1 MNKKNKVLL
10 SAVGLVLL
18 SGIAATSST
27 FAWFTTVRTAS
38 INYTEA
44 TVTSASGNLVVTYK
58 ESQNTVTG
66 NTNTVD
72 NVTTITGANSITDI
86 SGDGKT
92 FYKPVW
98 AVPTTTASVINTV
111 STADGFYVDFTV
123 TVSRDNTLAQN
134 GFKVYLGEG
143 TEIVGKTDSANQ
155 TLNDSV
161 VPATRLAVLDSDGEV
176 VLRWA
181 PVEEPSPEYLVAGDG
196 AYGTTTH
203 QVQADSILKTG
214 AITTETTIAAAD
226 AAGYLVADLA
236 SGTLASTDLT
246 FRIWIEGEDAQ
257 TVNAIIGGV
266 FNVNIALYALEVVA

>member
-44 TVTSASGNLVVTYK
+44 TVTSASGNLVVAYK
-58 ESQNTVTG
+58 SSQNTVTG
-66 NTNTVD
+66 NTVD

-134 GFKVYLGEG
+134 GFKVYLGAG
-143 TEIVGKTDSANQ
+143 TEIVGKTDSNQ
-155 TLNDSV
+155 ALNDSV
-161 VPATRLAVLDSDGEV
+161 VPATRLAVLGSDGEV

-181 PVEEPSPEYLVAGDG
+181 PVAETSPKYLVDGTG

-203 QVQADSILKTG
+203 QVQADSALKTG

>member
-44 TVTSASGNLVVTYK
+44 TVTSASGNLVVAYK
-58 ESQNTVTG
+58 SSQNTVTG
-66 NTNTVD
+66 NTVG

-123 TVSRDNTLAQN
+123 TVSRSNPLAQN
-134 GFKVYLGEG
+134 GLKVYLGEG

-155 TLNDSV
+155 ALNDSV
-161 VPATRLAVLDSDGEV
+161 VPATRLAVLGSDGEV

-181 PVEEPSPEYLVAGDG
+181 PFAETSPEYLVAGTG

-203 QVQADSILKTG
+203 QVQADSALKTG

-226 AAGYLVADLA
+226 AAGYLVANLA

>member
-44 TVTSASGNLVVTYK
+44 TVTSASGNLVVAYK
-58 ESQNTVTG
+58 SSQNTVTG
-66 NTNTVD
+66 NTVD

-161 VPATRLAVLDSDGEV
+161 VPATRLAVLGSDGEV

-181 PVEEPSPEYLVAGDG
+181 PVAETSPEYLVAGTG

-203 QVQADSILKTG
+203 QVQADSALKTG